1 MITDSE
7 NNMMNKIF
15 SLHWIGEGRFLLFVL
30 LFLNL
35 QMGQAV
41 GRSGETVSSD
51 FPEQTKIFILD
62 DAVVSGMEQIYVS
75 GSEKEKI
82 EKKSKKK
89 TSVTRNRK
97 KLQKEQPVSSAVHR
111 TNKTVPIF
119 WRHTTSDTS
128 LLESTGITKQ
138 LMTPVQYRIKFFLLQ
153 PENIILILTYLLS
166 ILLIPIYRNYWFS
179 NLHFYRNFNRPPPS
193 SFPI

>member
-1 MITDSE
+1 
-7 NNMMNKIF
+7 MNKIF
-15 SLHWIGEGRFLLFVL
+15 SLHWIGEGRFILFLL

-51 FPEQTKIFILD
+51 LPEQTTIFILD

-97 KLQKEQPVSSAVHR
+97 KLQKEQPVSSAIRH

-119 WRHTTSDTS
+119 WQHTTSDTS

-179 NLHFYRNFNRPPPS
+179 NLRFYRNFNRPPPS

>member
-15 SLHWIGEGRFLLFVL
+15 SLPWIGERRFLLFL
-30 LFLNL
+30 LLLVNL
-35 QMGQAV
+35 QMGQAM
-41 GRSGETVSSD
+41 GTEETVSSD
-51 FPEQTKIFILD
+51 FPEQTTIFILD
-62 DAVVSGMEQIYVS
+62 DAVVSGMEHIYIS
-75 GSEKEKI
+75 GSEKQKS

-97 KLQKEQPVSSAVHR
+97 KLQKEQPVSSAAQHI
-111 TNKTVPIF
+111 NKTVAIF
-119 WRHTTSDTS
+119 WRNTASDTS
-128 LLESTGITKQ
+128 LLESTGIAKQ
-138 LMTPVQYRIKFFLLQ
+138 VVAPVQYRIKFFLLQ
-153 PENIILILTYLLS
+153 PENDILILTYLLS

-179 NLHFYRNFNRPPPS
+179 NLRFYRNFNRPPPS